1 MSPCPGA
8 LEGADLT
15 QFNEARSMGLEDP
28 ESWTDVLSGLTWE
41 PRVQVGLAAACG
53 LTENFTNN
61 ELRVK
66 RNPRGRK

>member
-1 MSPCPGA
+1 
-8 LEGADLT
+8 
-15 QFNEARSMGLEDP
+15 MGLEDP